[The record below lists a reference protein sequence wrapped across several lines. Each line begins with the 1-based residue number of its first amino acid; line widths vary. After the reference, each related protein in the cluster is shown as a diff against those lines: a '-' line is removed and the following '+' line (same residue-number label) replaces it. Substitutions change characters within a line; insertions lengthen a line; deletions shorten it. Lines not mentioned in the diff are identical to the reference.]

1 MIGFESGF
9 YAGLLD
15 GSFDVPV
22 GVFVLS
28 CPIVRGHSMA
38 SFAVFFSHHVSGDGV
53 DVFGGDAGL
62 RWFEKGQNGKA

>member
-1 MIGFESGF
+1 MVSFESGF

-22 GVFVLS
+22 GVFVFGG
-28 CPIVRGHSMA
+28 PVVGGHSMA
-38 SFAVFFSHHVSGDGV
+38 GFAVFFSHHVSGDGV

-62 RWFEKGQNGKA
+62 